1 MGRRID
7 FSNPQPLSKILDA
20 LAAGL
25 GGPSA
30 FLLATPQG
38 TTDASNIQVKS
49 AALCNGSGGS
59 VIGGADVDLLIT
71 GEMSH
76 HEALAAIEKSKCVMT
91 LCHSNSE
98 RGFLRAHMKGAIQRA
113 VEEDWNKAEDTNDSK
128 VEVAV
133 SEIDRDPYGFVVR
146 R

>member
-1 MGRRID
+1 MGRIVH
-7 FSNPQPLSKILDA
+7 FSSPRPLSKIIDA

-25 GGPSA
+25 GGPAA
-30 FLLATPQG
+30 FMLATPQ
-38 TTDASNIQVKS
+38 TCADAGDMDISS

-59 VIGGADVDLLIT
+59 VIGGADVDLLVT

-76 HEALAAIEKSKCVMT
+76 HEALAAVERGRCVVA

-98 RGFLRAHMKGAIQRA
+98 RGFLRARMRGE
-113 VEEDWNKAEDTNDSK
+113 VERIVREEWEGGE

-133 SEIDRDPYGFVVR
+133 SEVDRDPYGFAVR